1 MTFSLIA
8 MPAAEELTMDYCP
21 PDGVSREHGDFV
33 AFRKIAGL
41 YLLILLLIF
50 QFPSGARSADAQSGE
65 AEAGTL
71 AEFPCEDC
79 IQPPLSPH
87 QIKD

>member
-1 MTFSLIA
+1 MTISLIA
-8 MPAAEELTMDYCP
+8 MPAAEELAMDYFP
-21 PDGVSREHGDFV
+21 PDGASREHGDFV
-33 AFRKIAGL
+33 TFRNIAGL
-41 YLLILLLIF
+41 YLLMLLLIF
-50 QFPSGARSADAQSGE
+50 QFPSGARSADAQSG
-65 AEAGTL
+65 A

>member
-1 MTFSLIA
+1 MTISLIA
-8 MPAAEELTMDYCP
+8 MPAAEELAMDYFP

-33 AFRKIAGL
+33 TFRNIAGL
-41 YLLILLLIF
+41 YLLMLLLIF
-50 QFPSGARSADAQSGE
+50 QFPSGARSADAQSAT

-79 IQPPLSPH
+79 IKPPLSPH

>member
-1 MTFSLIA
+1 MTFSLITL
-8 MPAAEELTMDYCP
+8 PAAEELAMDYFP

-33 AFRKIAGL
+33 VFRNIAGL
-41 YLLILLLIF
+41 YLLMLLLIF
-50 QFPSGARSADAQSGE
+50 QFTSGARSADAQPG
-65 AEAGTL
+65 AAKARTP
-71 AEFPCEDC
+71 AEFPCEDR